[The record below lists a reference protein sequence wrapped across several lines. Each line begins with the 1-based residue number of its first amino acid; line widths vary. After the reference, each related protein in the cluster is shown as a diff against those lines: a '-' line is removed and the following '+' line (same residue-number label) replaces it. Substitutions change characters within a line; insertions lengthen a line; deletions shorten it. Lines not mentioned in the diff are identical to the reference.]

1 MGFRDEWSEWLA
13 AFRWAILWAIVVASV
28 GYFVWTVAAAW
39 LYAGVFGA
47 LAVLGWFAL
56 EFGVV
61 SVPFAPRRVVRVIA
75 GTLLAVSLV
84 IVGVTGFTAAGAMG
98 VFGAL
103 TFFACDFALQWD
115 ENRIRIEK
123 D

>member
-1 MGFRDEWSEWLA
+1 M
-13 AFRWAILWAIVVASV
+13 
-28 GYFVWTVAAAW
+28 
-39 LYAGVFGA
+39 
-47 LAVLGWFAL
+47 AVLGWFAL

>member
-13 AFRWAILWAIVVASV
+13 AFRWAILWAIVVAGL
-28 GYFVWTVAAAW
+28 GYLVWMVAAAW

-75 GTLLAVSLV
+75 GTLLAVSLF
-84 IVGVTGFTAAGAMG
+84 IVGVTGFTAVGAMG